1 MKSYIGLYLLL
12 VAHPHMFLPT
22 VCADFVNDYWQR
34 FCLLSDK
41 IEQTLSIDTS
51 TVEIEE
57 RGVKLRLTVVDT
69 PGFGDSIKNTG
80 WFVYVLFMICIMH
93 VFCAGSDCVA
103 NKFPITF
110 SIS

>member
-1 MKSYIGLYLLL
+1 M
-12 VAHPHMFLPT
+12 
-22 VCADFVNDYWQR
+22 
-34 FCLLSDK
+34 LSDK

-80 WFVYVLFMICIMH
+80 WFVYVLFHHILSFELLNKSTLHALNYVQICTYALALH
-93 VFCAGSDCVA
+93 ESLLC
-103 NKFPITF
+103 
-110 SIS
+110 